1 MKVSQKAAQLIGSEI
16 IRFAGEIN
24 ARKAQGET
32 IYNLTIGDF
41 NPALFPIPAELKQN
55 ILAAYEADQT
65 NYPPSN
71 GLPELREAVAGFLSE
86 RGGLSYEANE
96 VLIACGA
103 RPLIYALYQALID
116 PEDRVIFPVPSWN
129 NNHYCHLSDAQ
140 KVYVTTQPENN
151 FMPSAEDIAPHIE
164 GATLV
169 ALCSPLN
176 PTGTTFSKEQLGG
189 ICDLVLAENARRGP
203 DEKPLYLLYDQIYW
217 GLTYG
222 ETKHHDPVN
231 LRPEIKPYTIYI
243 DGISK
248 AFCATG
254 VRVGWAFGPAEVMGK
269 MKSINGHIGAW
280 APRAEQ
286 VATAKF
292 LADADA
298 VEAALVHN
306 RKGLFERLNGFYAGV
321 QTLKTEG
328 FPVDAISPQ
337 AAIYLTL
344 KIGLVGWSTA
354 DGTVLN
360 TNREVHQFILDQA
373 KLAIIPFYAFG
384 ASEDEPWYRLSVGT
398 AVIDEIPM
406 VIDGLRNMMAGLT
419 RPNAS

>member
-1 MKVSQKAAQLIGSEI
+1 MKVSRKAEHLIGSEI

-41 NPALFPIPAELKQN
+41 NPALFPIPEELKQGIIN
-55 ILAAYEADQT
+55 AYNAGQT

-71 GLPELREAVAGFLSE
+71 GIQELRESVARFLAH
-86 RGGLSYEANE
+86 RGGLSYDANE
-96 VLIACGA
+96 ILISCGA
-103 RPLIYALYQALID
+103 RPLIYAVYQALID
-116 PEDRVIFPVPSWN
+116 PNDKVIFPVPSWN
-129 NNHYCHLSDAQ
+129 NNHYSHLSDAQ
-140 KVYVTTQPENN
+140 KVYVYTTPENN

-176 PTGTTFSKEQLGG
+176 PTGTTFNEEQLGG
-189 ICDLVLAENARRGP
+189 ICDLILEENKRRGP

-222 ETKHHDPVN
+222 ETQHFDPVS
-231 LRPEIKPYTIYI
+231 LRPEIRPYTLFI

-254 VRVGWAFGPAEVMGK
+254 VRVGWSFGPTEVIAK
-269 MKSINGHIGAW
+269 MKSINGHVGAW

-286 VATAKF
+286 AATAAY
-292 LADADA
+292 LSNHDA
-298 VEAALVHN
+298 VDTFLIEN
-306 RKGLFERLNGFYAGV
+306 RKKLFQRLNGFYDGL
-321 QTLKTEG
+321 QTLKAEG

-337 AAIYLTL
+337 AAIYLTI
-344 KIGLVGWSTA
+344 KFDLVGWTTPE
-354 DGTVLN
+354 GTTLN
-360 TNREVHQFILDQA
+360 TNREVHQYILDKA

-384 ASEDEPWYRLSVGT
+384 ASEDAPWYRLSVGT
-398 AVIDEIPM
+398 AVIDEIPL
-406 VIDGLRNMMAGLT
+406 VIDGLRKMLADLKQPVT
-419 RPNAS
+419 S